1 MKNYL
6 KTLAVATS
14 VLVAGC
20 SNSNV
25 NNYEHYVNTFIGEE
39 KLVPLESIDAIK
51 AVDLFVLNNQHI
63 ALIAQNNKYYL
74 LTTPDNCENMKFAKR
89 LAVLNEDKGV
99 VKVNSDKVVRLGD
112 KYTECMITGM
122 YKLHSVQFD
131 SLVLAYKSS
140 FSNPKGSPQSS
151 PNYPRGI

>member
-1 MKNYL
+1 MKNHL
-6 KTLAVATS
+6 KTLVVATS
-14 VLVAGC
+14 VIVAGC
-20 SNSNV
+20 SSSNI
-25 NNYEHYVNTFIGEE
+25 NNYEQYVNTFIAEE
-39 KLVPLESIDAIK
+39 KLVPLESIDSIK
-51 AVDLFVLNNQHI
+51 AADLFVLNNQHI

-74 LTTPDNCENMKFAKR
+74 LTTPDNCKNMKFAKR

-112 KYTECMITGM
+112 KYTECTITGM

-131 SLVLAYKSS
+131 SLALAYKSS

-151 PNYPRGI
+151 SSYPRGI